1 MKKSVYLLTLLMFV
15 SVMALGQANQVVGIW
30 LTAEGDSQVEITRK
44 SDNKY
49 YGKLVWLKDP
59 LNEQGKIKVD
69 DKNPD
74 KAMHNRPLKGLEL
87 LKGFTYNNDEK
98 EWAGGTIYDPQ
109 NGKTYDC
116 YMWLDGNNSLKIK
129 GFVLG
134 MRFLGRETTWTRER
148 AVRQ

>member
-1 MKKSVYLLTLLMFV
+1 MKKSVYLLALLMFM

>member
-1 MKKSVYLLTLLMFV
+1 MKKSIYSLAVLMFL
-15 SVMALGQANQVVGIW
+15 SVMVLGQANQVVGIW
-30 LTAEGDSQVEITRK
+30 LTSEGDSQVEITRK

-49 YGKLVWLKDP
+49 YGRLVWLKDP
-59 LNEQGKIKVD
+59 LNEEGRTKID

-74 KAMHNRPLKGLEL
+74 KAMQNRPLKGLEL
-87 LKGFTYNNDEK
+87 LKGFTYNNDNK

-134 MRFLGRETTWTRER
+134 MRFL
-148 AVRQ
+148 VR